1 MQIGRGGR
9 GLMYRFI
16 AAVSIIV
23 IEGRGFSLTRNIGGN
38 VGRLY
43 SFFFSPLDGGSTIS
57 WNTTDIVTV
66 DSRRK
71 TRVRINSLYLTL
83 SIRYITRCFLQ
94 GKGLRKVEEGETD
107 FRSLELEESV
117 ILRSRC

>member
-1 MQIGRGGR
+1 
-9 GLMYRFI
+9 MYRFI

-66 DSRRK
+66 NSRRK